1 MELTWFAKE
10 LSEIMEQAFGLVA
23 LRLYVTQDEP
33 PPPGTPANEKEDG
46 IPSNVVPFLRSGR
59 PNLTGLVEQ
68 AVDEAVNMGRLG
80 VATCGTRG
88 VNIEVKDACRTN
100 LSKDMQG
107 IYCHAEEFD
116 S

>member
-1 MELTWFAKE
+1 
-10 LSEIMEQAFGLVA
+10 MEQAFGLVA

-33 PPPGTPANEKEDG
+33 SPPTEGEEKDKDG
-46 IPSNVVPFLRSGR
+46 IPSNIIPFLRSGR

-80 VATCGTRG
+80 VATCGNRG
-88 VNIEVKDACRTN
+88 VNMEVKRACREN
-100 LSKDMQG
+100 LSKDMQD

-116 S
+116 Y